1 MSLLKRFRILDQKKA
16 VLEGESLKYKLNF
29 PTGSYIVPLHLI
41 YRYINLTSRRGPY
54 STLIS
59 IIILITGS
67 HRIVMISV
75 YCPSRFDYRI
85 TNTRLLF
92 PKSKLAGRKNCNVWQ
107 LSIYLACSGKAKFC
121 KLSEA
126 WSKSGICVWTIL
138 LQGSLTSK
146 NLCL

>member
-1 MSLLKRFRILDQKKA
+1 MSLLKRFRILDQKKKA

-67 HRIVMISV
+67 HRIVMISDTV
-75 YCPSRFDYRI
+75 LPDLIIGLLTQDYCFLRAS
-85 TNTRLLF
+85 
-92 PKSKLAGRKNCNVWQ
+92 
-107 LSIYLACSGKAKFC
+107 
-121 KLSEA
+121 
-126 WSKSGICVWTIL
+126 
-138 LQGSLTSK
+138 
-146 NLCL
+146 